1 MAAAQATQI
10 SNAVPRNPALLR
22 DTLTF
27 SYRQKGA
34 IALIRPPDGRF
45 VRFIRHAYGFRGVF
59 FAVRVLSAA
68 ARFFDP
74 GCGYFQPQPG
84 SSIPAWRSSRFEA
97 SRPREAR
104 RPARPHLPRPAE
116 YGLLHSFPIRL
127 QWARTP
133 PAALRRTQLAVPG

>member
-1 MAAAQATQI
+1 MAAAEATQI

-34 IALIRPPDGRF
+34 IAVIRPPDGRF
-45 VRFIRHAYGFRGVF
+45 VRFIRHAYGFRRVFFAVRVLSAAARFFDQKGAIPVIRPPDGRFVRFIRHAYGFRRVF

-74 GCGYFQPQPG
+74 GLAFFSIRSFQAAR
-84 SSIPAWRSSRFEA
+84 SAPASTS
-97 SRPREAR
+97 
-104 RPARPHLPRPAE
+104 
-116 YGLLHSFPIRL
+116 
-127 QWARTP
+127 
-133 PAALRRTQLAVPG
+133 

>member
-1 MAAAQATQI
+1 MAAAEATQI

-45 VRFIRHAYGFRGVF
+45 VRFIRHAYGFRRVF

-68 ARFFDP
+68 ARFF
-74 GCGYFQPQPG
+74 GLAFFSIRSFQAARSAPAST
-84 SSIPAWRSSRFEA
+84 SSFAAASRIWVAPFLPHPPAIGRASSR
-97 SRPREAR
+97 
-104 RPARPHLPRPAE
+104 
-116 YGLLHSFPIRL
+116 
-127 QWARTP
+127 
-133 PAALRRTQLAVPG
+133 